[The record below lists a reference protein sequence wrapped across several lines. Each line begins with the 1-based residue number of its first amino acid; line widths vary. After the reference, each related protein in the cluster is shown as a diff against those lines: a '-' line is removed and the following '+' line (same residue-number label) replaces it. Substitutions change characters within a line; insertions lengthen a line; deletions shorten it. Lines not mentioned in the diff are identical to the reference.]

1 MVIEVKM
8 GEPLWKAVGE
18 QQIRLE
24 LGERATVADALAQ
37 LRSTYP
43 GFGTALEAGGTQPGV
58 PFNYFVNR
66 RWIKDRDLAR
76 HELEE
81 GDKLYILAPIVGGG
95 KG

>member
-1 MVIEVKM
+1 MVIQVKM
-8 GEPLWKAVGE
+8 GEPLWKTVGRS
-18 QQIRLE
+18 QINLE
-24 LGERATVADALAQ
+24 LGDRATVADALAQ
-37 LRSTYP
+37 LQDRYP

-66 RWIKDRDLAR
+66 KWIKDRDLAR

-95 KG
+95 